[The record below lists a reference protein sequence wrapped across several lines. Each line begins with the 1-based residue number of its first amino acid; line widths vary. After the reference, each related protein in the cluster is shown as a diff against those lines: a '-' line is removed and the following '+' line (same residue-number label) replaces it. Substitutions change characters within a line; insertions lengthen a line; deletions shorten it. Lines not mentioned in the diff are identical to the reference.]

1 MKASDVMSSPVYIVS
16 PNENVAH
23 ARNLM
28 LKYRVSRL
36 LVMEGEEHLEGI
48 ITRKDIAYGLRQTEP
63 VWRRR
68 PIDRIPVCILMSPD
82 PITIT
87 PETGIRDIAALMV
100 NNNISGIPVAERNK
114 VVGIVTKSDL
124 MKSSLVKNLSLT
136 AEDLM
141 SDVVT
146 VSRYHSLDHII
157 NLMRERSEKILV
169 MNNDGTPA
177 GIITESNLAFFEYMS
192 TDSGVSQEK
201 DVTLLR
207 KERYAGQKRLRYVM
221 DVSAIAED
229 LMTRPVITVP
239 PEAEVSELVQQMI
252 EHHITSLV
260 VVRGREIQGI
270 VKRDDI
276 IREVAK

>member
-16 PNENVAH
+16 PDEHVAH

-28 LKYRVSRL
+28 LKYHVSRL
-36 LVMEGEEHLEGI
+36 PVMEGGEHLVGI
-48 ITRKDIAYGLRQTEP
+48 ITRKDIAYGLRNTEP
-63 VWRRR
+63 IWRRR
-68 PIDRIPVCILMSPD
+68 PIDRIPVRVLMTPD

-87 PETGIRDIAALMV
+87 QETAIKEIAGMMV
-100 NNNISGIPVAERNK
+100 NNNISGLPVEEGDR
-114 VVGIVTKSDL
+114 VIGIVTKSDL
-124 MKSSLVKNLSLT
+124 LKSSLIRNLALT

-157 NLMRERSEKILV
+157 NLMRERNEKILV
-169 MNNDGTPA
+169 MNDDGTLA
-177 GIITESNLAFFEYMS
+177 GIITESNLAFFEYMGLE
-192 TDSGVSQEK
+192 SGIPEK

-207 KERYAGQKRLRYVM
+207 KERYAGQKRFRYVM

-229 LMTRPVITVP
+229 VMNRPVITVT
-239 PEAEVSELVQQMI
+239 PEATVDELVRLMR

-260 VVRGREIQGI
+260 VESKGNVGGI

>member
-1 MKASDVMSSPVYIVS
+1 MIASDLMSSPVYIVS
-16 PNENVAH
+16 ANEHVAH

-28 LKYRVSRL
+28 LKHRVSRL
-36 LVMEGEEHLEGI
+36 PVMEGDEQLEGI
-48 ITRKDIAYGLRQTEP
+48 ITRKDIAYGLRHTEP

-68 PIDRIPVCILMSPD
+68 PIDRIPVRVLMTPD

-87 PETGIRDIAALMV
+87 PETGTKDIASLMV
-100 NNNISGIPVAERNK
+100 NNNISGIPVAEADR

-124 MKSSLVKNLSLT
+124 LKSNLIRNLGLT

-146 VSRYHSLDHII
+146 ISRYHSLDHII
-157 NLMRERSEKILV
+157 NLMRERNDKILV
-169 MNNDGTPA
+169 MNDDGTLA

-192 TDSGVSQEK
+192 DSGVTEK
-201 DVTLLR
+201 DVTILR
-207 KERYAGQKRLRYVM
+207 KERYAGPKRFRYVM
-221 DVSAIAED
+221 DVSAVAED
-229 LMTRPVITVP
+229 VMNRPVITVAP
-239 PEAEVSELVQQMI
+239 DTSVSELVRIMR
-252 EHHITSLV
+252 EHRITSLV
-260 VVRGREIQGI
+260 VESQGDVRGI

>member
-36 LVMEGEEHLEGI
+36 PVMEGEEHLEGI
-48 ITRKDIAYGLRQTEP
+48 ITRKDIAYGLRHTEP

-68 PIDRIPVCILMSPD
+68 PIDRIPVSVLMTPD

-87 PETGIRDIAALMV
+87 PDTGTRDIAALMV
-100 NNNISGIPVAERNK
+100 NNDISGIPVAEENR
-114 VVGIVTKSDL
+114 VIGIVTKSDL
-124 MKSSLVKNLSLT
+124 LKSSLIRNLSLT

-141 SDVVT
+141 SDVIT
-146 VSRYHSLDHII
+146 ISRYHSLDHII
-157 NLMRERSEKILV
+157 NLMRERNDKILV
-169 MNNDGTPA
+169 MNDDGSLA

-192 TDSGVSQEK
+192 VDSGIPER
-201 DVTLLR
+201 DVTFAR
-207 KERYAGQKRLRYVM
+207 KERNAGQKRFRYVM
-221 DVSAIAED
+221 DVSAVAED
-229 LMTRPVITVP
+229 VMNRPVITVAL
-239 PEAEVSELVQQMI
+239 EAPVSELVQQMS

-260 VVRGREIQGI
+260 VESKGDVRGI

>member
-16 PNENVAH
+16 PNEHVAH

-36 LVMEGEEHLEGI
+36 PVMEGPEHLDGI
-48 ITRKDIAYGLRQTEP
+48 ITRKDIAYGLRNTEP
-63 VWRRR
+63 IWRRR
-68 PIDRIPVCILMSPD
+68 PIDRIPVSVLMTPD

-87 PETGIRDIAALMV
+87 TDTGTKDIASLMV
-100 NNNISGIPVAERNK
+100 NNDISGIPVAEENR

-124 MKSSLVKNLSLT
+124 LKSSLIRNLALT

-141 SDVVT
+141 SDVIT
-146 VSRYHSLDHII
+146 ISRYHSLDHII
-157 NLMRERSEKILV
+157 NLMRERNEKILV
-169 MNNDGTPA
+169 MNDDGTIA
-177 GIITESNLAFFEYMS
+177 GIITVSNLAFFEYMGV
-192 TDSGVSQEK
+192 DSGIPER
-201 DVTLLR
+201 DVTILR
-207 KERYAGQKRLRYVM
+207 KERNAGQKRFRYVM

-229 LMTRPVITVP
+229 VMNRPVITVSP
-239 PEAEVSELVQQMI
+239 DAPVSELVRLMQ

-260 VVRGREIQGI
+260 VESEGDVRGI

>member
-16 PNENVAH
+16 PNEHVAH

-36 LVMEGEEHLEGI
+36 PVMEGEEQLVGI
-48 ITRKDIAYGLRQTEP
+48 ITRKDIAYGLRHTEP

-68 PIDRIPVCILMSPD
+68 PIDRIPIRVLMTPD

-87 PETGIRDIAALMV
+87 PETGIRDIASLMV
-100 NNNISGIPVAERNK
+100 NNDISGIPVMEEHR

-124 MKSSLVKNLSLT
+124 LKSSLIRNLALT

-141 SDVVT
+141 SDVIT
-146 VSRYHSLDHII
+146 ISRYHSLDHII
-157 NLMRERSEKILV
+157 NLMRERNDKILV
-169 MNNDGTPA
+169 MNDDGTLA

-192 TDSGVSQEK
+192 VDSGIPEK

-207 KERYAGQKRLRYVM
+207 KERTAGPKRFRYVM
-221 DVSAIAED
+221 DVSAVAED
-229 LMTRPVITVP
+229 VMNRPVITVAP
-239 PEAEVSELVQQMI
+239 DAPVSQLVQQMQ
-252 EHHITSLV
+252 EHRITSLV
-260 VVRGREIQGI
+260 VESKGEVGGI

>member
-16 PNENVAH
+16 PNEHVAH

-36 LVMEGEEHLEGI
+36 PVMQEETQLDGI
-48 ITRKDIAYGLRQTEP
+48 ITRKDIAYGLRHTEP
-63 VWRRR
+63 IWRRR
-68 PIDRIPVCILMSPD
+68 PIDRIPVSVLMTPD

-87 PETGIRDIAALMV
+87 PETGTQDIAALMM
-100 NNNISGIPVAERNK
+100 NNDISGIPVVEETH

-124 MKSSLVKNLSLT
+124 LRSSLIRNLTLT

-141 SDVVT
+141 SDVIT
-146 VSRYHSLDHII
+146 ISRYHSLDHII
-157 NLMRERSEKILV
+157 NLMRERTDKILV
-169 MNNDGTPA
+169 MNDDGTLA

-192 TDSGVSQEK
+192 VDSGVPQK
-201 DVTLLR
+201 DVTFAR
-207 KERYAGQKRLRYVM
+207 KERTAGQKRFRYVM

-229 LMTRPVITVP
+229 VMNRPVITVA
-239 PEAEVSELVQQMI
+239 PEAPVSELVQQMAK
-252 EHHITSLV
+252 HHITSLV
-260 VVRGREIQGI
+260 VANKGDVKGI